1 MLRKLNL
8 NTKLMIFFLAVGI
21 IPASI
26 ITFDSLNKTE
36 YTLNLLSFNNI
47 DSIRQ
52 IKQTQLQK
60 YFIEKTYSVEFTAKN
75 PSFVDSASQMIS
87 AYRSPGNTLSAEW
100 KNSVKQFEYL
110 YTDFRNTFE
119 FDDVILIGKDGFVA
133 YSTSKSVPAGTNMN
147 SAAFK
152 DTKINA
158 AFKNGLKGLNMQD
171 YQLLDRERQP
181 MLFISAPLTSGK
193 QALGVLLGLLSSTSI
208 NGVIQESDIFRD
220 STNSTGHTDDNA
232 YIGEIYL
239 LGPDKLMRSNSYI
252 DPEKRSVKTSLTGSV
267 EKNGVN
273 TEVSRDVVDYNRSS
287 VKLTKNYLGSSVI
300 SSYSPLTIPFLKW
313 AIIAETNKKSAFTY
327 LDSMRSSIILILLVS
342 IVLISVISLL
352 IAGSISSPILKVI
365 KDIQE
370 SSDRLSKSAENFEKT
385 SQSLDSGAAQQA
397 ASLEQNSA
405 SLQNVSAMIATNAD
419 NTARANTMTEQTHK
433 ITSSGINNME
443 KAINSIHYIKKASD
457 ETAEII
463 NNIEEISFQTN
474 LLSVNASIEASRAG
488 EAGRG
493 FAAVAEEIR
502 RLAEKSSEAA
512 KMTSKRILDVQKNV
526 TNGVAISDEVVK
538 NLDEIG
544 KSFSSLSSVISMV
557 ASASEEQANEV
568 EEIHVSVEQMQQVVN
583 SIAVNTNE
591 NLSESSGLLAQSK
604 HLREMVKTL
613 STVVGEKVSG
623 SSPDQARQGA
633 IPGMDILS
641 AHKTAGLFEKTSA
654 IFKKVFKSKG
664 GNK

>member
-21 IPASI
+21 IPASL
-26 ITFDSLNKTE
+26 ITIDSLNKTE

-52 IKQTQLQK
+52 IKQAQLQK
-60 YFIEKTYSVEFTAKN
+60 YFISKTYSVQFTAKN
-75 PSFVDSASQMIS
+75 PAFADSASQLIS
-87 AYRSPGNTLSAEW
+87 SFKSSGGMLSPEW
-100 KNSVKQFEYL
+100 KNNIKQFEPL
-110 YTDFRNTFE
+110 YTDFRNSFE
-119 FDDVILIGKDGFVA
+119 FDDVILAGKDGSVV
-133 YSTSKSVPAGTNMN
+133 YSTSKSVLPGSNLN
-147 SAAFK
+147 SASYRN
-152 DTKINA
+152 TKIAA
-158 AFKNGLKGLNMQD
+158 AFRNGLIGLNMQD
-171 YQLLDRERQP
+171 YQLLDKASQP
-181 MLFISAPLTSGK
+181 VLFISAPLTSGK
-193 QALGVLLGLLSSTSI
+193 QILGVLLGLLSASSI
-208 NGVIQESDIFRD
+208 NGAIQESDVFRD

-239 LGPDKLMRSNSYI
+239 IGPDKLMRSNSYI
-252 DPEKRSVKTSLTGSV
+252 DPENRSVKTSLAGTV

-273 TEVSRDVVDYNRSS
+273 TEVAREAVDYNRTS
-287 VKLTKNYLGSSVI
+287 VKLTKNYLSSSVI
-300 SSYSPLTIPFLKW
+300 SSYSPLSIPFLKW

-342 IVLISVISLL
+342 IVLIAVISLL
-352 IAGSISSPILKVI
+352 IAGSISSPILRVI

-385 SQSLDSGAAQQA
+385 SQSLDSGAAEQA

-405 SLQNVSAMIATNAD
+405 SLENVSAMIATNAD
-419 NTARANTMTEQTHK
+419 NTAKANTMTEQTHK
-433 ITSSGINNME
+433 ITSAGINNME

-526 TNGVAISDEVVK
+526 TSGVEISDEVVK

-544 KSFSSLSSVISMV
+544 KSFSSLSSIISMV

-583 SIAVNTNE
+583 SIAANTNE
-591 NLSESSGLLAQSK
+591 NLTESSGLLAQSK

-613 STVVGEKVSG
+613 STVVGEKVSVT
-623 SSPDQARQGA
+623 DRQNTLSAGN
-633 IPGMDILS
+633 ILS
-641 AHKTAGLFEKTSA
+641 AEKAASFFEVASD
-654 IFKKVFKSKG
+654 IFKGIFKSKG
-664 GNK
+664 RNK